1 MVDDVKK
8 SELARQERA
17 REQAQEKFKPKPK
30 SKESEFDKLV
40 KKGQMSQA
48 GQMAKTTSK
57 PVTER
62 AIHEAAKA
70 RERDEQMRRKDKEER
85 KEKKE
90 GRQTGEKTDAR
101 VAEQKVVGKGAR
113 GQGGQGQGGSSGK
126 GGYGGQTAKRGLAK
140 KLSKAGVKTLPMD
153 LQKKFT
159 AKMAKA
165 AQDLSRPDAA
175 RLSQQVLDKIIQ
187 NVRIG
192 INRKG
197 EKEIQIDLHERI
209 FRGLKLRVTE
219 KGGKVNVHF
228 RMVDKKGRALF
239 EKNSD
244 AIRDALASKG
254 IDVEE
259 ITVA

>member
-1 MVDDVKK
+1 MVDEIKK

-17 REQAQEKFKPKPK
+17 REQAQEKYKPK

-40 KKGQMSQA
+40 KEGQTAQA
-48 GQMAKTTSK
+48 GQMAKVTSK
-57 PVTER
+57 PVTEQ
-62 AIHEAAKA
+62 AIHEAAKRQE
-70 RERDEQMRRKDKEER
+70 REQEMRQREKEER

-90 GRQTGEKTDAR
+90 GRETGEKADAR
-101 VAEQKVVGKGAR
+101 VAEQKVVGKGSR
-113 GQGGQGQGGSSGK
+113 GQGGQGQGAGGGK
-126 GGYGGQTAKRGLAK
+126 GGYGGQTARRGLTK
-140 KLSKAGVKTLPMD
+140 KLSKAGVRTLPMD
-153 LQKKFT
+153 LQKKFA

-165 AQDLSRPDAA
+165 AQDMSRPDAA
-175 RLSQQVLDKIIQ
+175 RLTQQVLNKIVQ
-187 NVRIG
+187 HVRIG

-197 EKEIQIDLHERI
+197 EREIQVDLHERI

-228 RMVDKKGRALF
+228 SMVDAKARALF

-244 AIRDALASKG
+244 AIRDALTSKG

>member
-1 MVDDVKK
+1 MVDEIKK

-17 REQAQEKFKPKPK
+17 RQQATEKYKPKP
-30 SKESEFDKLV
+30 KESEFDKLV

-48 GQMAKTTSK
+48 GQAAKVTSK
-57 PVTER
+57 PVTEQ
-62 AIHEAAKA
+62 AIHEAARA
-70 RERDEQMRRKDKEER
+70 REREQEMRRKDKEER

-90 GRQTGEKTDAR
+90 GRETGEKADAK
-101 VAEQKVVGKGAR
+101 VAEQKVVGKGSR
-113 GQGGQGQGGSSGK
+113 GKGGQGQGGSSGK
-126 GGYGGQTAKRGLAK
+126 GGYGGQMAKRGLAK
-140 KLSKAGVKTLPMD
+140 KLSKAGVRTLPMD
-153 LQKKFT
+153 LQKKFA

-175 RLSQQVLDKIIQ
+175 RLSQQVLNKIIQ
-187 NVRIG
+187 HVRIG

-197 EKEIQIDLHERI
+197 EREIQIDLHERI

-228 RMVDKKGRALF
+228 QMVDKKGRALF
-239 EKNSD
+239 EKNAD
-244 AIRDALASKG
+244 AIRDALTSKG